1 MKTNQLHPADQIVAL
16 MHRIY
21 RWGMTTTSGG
31 NLSIRDDDGTIWISP
46 GGVDKGSLTRRDIV
60 CVRPDGT
67 VEGIHKPSSEFPFH
81 RTVYQKRPDLK
92 AIVHAHPPALVA
104 FSIARQVPQT
114 RLLAGVAPRCGR
126 VEYAPYALPGSQLLG
141 DTVAGVFASGVNSV
155 LLENHGVVVGA
166 TNLLEAFLTFETLDF
181 TARLELEA
189 RRVGTPRPASAEPVR
204 PNQSWGTFVAHEPS
218 SAEKAA
224 RQELCQFVHRAYDQ
238 QLITGTQGTFSCRLA
253 DGSLVITPAGLDKKE
268 LEPADLVR
276 VEGGRTEAGKVPSAS
291 VELHQAIYDTQPHVQ
306 SIILAQPPSTM
317 VFAVTDVPFDSRT
330 IPESY
335 ILLRSIPRLDQG
347 TPVATTAATL
357 VPRTPLA
364 LVQNECLVVTG
375 SSNLNAFDRLE
386 VAEYSARALI
396 AAKGL
401 GEVVV
406 IEDRHIED
414 LAVAFQLPR

>member
-1 MKTNQLHPADQIVAL
+1 MKLNQRHPADQIVEL

-21 RWGMTTTSGG
+21 SYGMTTTSGG
-31 NLSIRDDDGTIWISP
+31 NLSIRDDDGAIWISP

-81 RTVYQKRPDLK
+81 RTVYQMRPDLG

-104 FSIARQVPQT
+104 FSIARKVPQT
-114 RLLAGVAPRCGR
+114 RLLAGVAQRCGR

-141 DTVAGVFASGVNSV
+141 DTVAGVFASGVNTV
-155 LLENHGVVVGA
+155 LLENHGVVVGS
-166 TNLLEAFLTFETLDF
+166 TTLLDAFLTFETLDF

-189 RRVGTPRPASAEPVR
+189 RRVGTPRPAPDETRTAPQWE
-204 PNQSWGTFVAHEPS
+204 TFTPGEPS

-224 RQELCQFVHRAYDQ
+224 RQELCQFAHRAYDQ
-238 QLITGTQGTFSCRLA
+238 QLISSTQGTLSCRLPGGA
-253 DGSLVITPAGLDKKE
+253 FLITPAGVDKKE

-276 VEGGRTEAGKVPSAS
+276 IEGPRAEAGKRPSAS
-291 VELHQAIYDTQPHVQ
+291 ADLHRAIYEAQPHVQ
-306 SIILAQPPSTM
+306 SIVLAQPPSVM

-335 ILLRSIPRLDQG
+335 ILLRSIPRLAWG

-364 LVQNECLVVTG
+364 LVSNECLVVTG

-396 AAKGL
+396 AAKSL
-401 GEVVV
+401 GEVVT

-414 LAVAFQLPR
+414 LVVAFQLPR